1 MDCEKFERVLLD
13 HLYGELDELTRA
25 GASRHADQCRRCKQL
40 WLGLKATREVG
51 ALPLEEPRENFE
63 ARVMDAERHAQVG
76 MPFAVRMSRKLT
88 IVAGYAMRH
97 ELAMAA
103 LALLMIGSSL
113 LLLRPRPGAHATSA
127 PAAQEGAPIPEPE
140 EVVIPVEEKPTEEQ
154 AEPEVVEPA
163 ALEPAAA
170 SQTGKHKP
178 ELAAPPSA
186 TAAES
191 AVPPSSEEELDLA
204 RARAEDRAYASAMT
218 AFRAADYMGA
228 QQQFDAIVE
237 SGGRNAA
244 AAELYAAIS
253 AEQGLGCAGAVPRFD
268 SVAAKYPSADL
279 GHMATW
285 HSAVCRTQLGHDR
298 RALLDFQK
306 LLKIP
311 SYAARARKALGLVG
325 TESAADVSS
334 DSVLTGSNEPVT
346 AVATGA
352 DGASVAAT
360 PQPPSDL
367 PRPSETS
374 KASETSQGSERS
386 PAGAPAALPG
396 SGSSG
401 STPPGASGG
410 TQRTAPPPS
419 AGDKAKAA
427 QHTKSKPQSNASPAA
442 REPAAAART
451 APQAPPPQKR

>member
-40 WLGLKATREVG
+40 WLGLKATREIG

-76 MPFAVRMSRKLT
+76 LPFAVRMSRKLT

-154 AEPEVVEPA
+154 AEAEAVEPAALQHA

-170 SQTGKHKP
+170 SQTAKHKP

-186 TAAES
+186 TTAQSTA
-191 AVPPSSEEELDLA
+191 PPSSEEELDLA

-334 DSVLTGSNEPVT
+334 DVLTGSNEPVT
-346 AVATGA
+346 TAATGV
-352 DGASVAAT
+352 DSAAGT
-360 PQPPSDL
+360 PPQPSEL
-367 PRPSETS
+367 PQPSETS
-374 KASETSQGSERS
+374 KPSERAQ
-386 PAGAPAALPG
+386 AGAPPASPDAVAGTNRAAVP
-396 SGSSG
+396 SGSA
-401 STPPGASGG
+401 T
-410 TQRTAPPPS
+410 
-419 AGDKAKAA
+419 DNKAKAA
-427 QHTKSKPQSNASPAA
+427 KDASSKQHSTAPTA